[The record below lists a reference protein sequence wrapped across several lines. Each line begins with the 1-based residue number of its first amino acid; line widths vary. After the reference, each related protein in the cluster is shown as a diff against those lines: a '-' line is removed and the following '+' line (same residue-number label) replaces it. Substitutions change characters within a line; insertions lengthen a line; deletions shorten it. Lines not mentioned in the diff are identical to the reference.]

1 MDFMKIL
8 RSFEDFIFEATSWL
22 VFYPL
27 TLSRIIRHP
36 LATMDYSD
44 REQSASEERRYDDA
58 LSPPLV
64 LLATIVLTNVLASAA
79 HVPRPE
85 GASEMS
91 RTILDSQENLVLFR
105 SLMFS
110 LIPLVAATSL
120 LHRQGKQISRESLQ
134 APFYAQCYLAAPC
147 AVFLSLGGA
156 ILQRPDLPN
165 SAGLVVMA
173 GGAVWFLSVQ
183 TAWFSR
189 KLMTSRPKA
198 ALIAV
203 WAVVRATA
211 YLLVIV
217 VPVALI

>member
-27 TLSRIIRHP
+27 TMWRIIRRP

-44 REQSASEERRYDDA
+44 REQSGPEERRYDDA
-58 LSPPLV
+58 LSPPL
-64 LLATIVLTNVLASAA
+64 LLLITIVLTNVIAMAA

-91 RTILDSQENLVLFR
+91 RTILDSQENLALFR

-120 LHRQGKQISRESLQ
+120 LHRQGKQISRQALQ
-134 APFYAQCYLAAPC
+134 PPFYAQCYLAAPC
-147 AVFLSLGGA
+147 AVFISLGGA

-165 SAGLVVMA
+165 VAGLVVMT

-183 TAWFSR
+183 TVWFSR
-189 KLMTSRPKA
+189 KLATSRPKA
-198 ALIAV
+198 ALITL

-211 YLLVIV
+211 YLLVIAA
-217 VPVALI
+217 PVAMI